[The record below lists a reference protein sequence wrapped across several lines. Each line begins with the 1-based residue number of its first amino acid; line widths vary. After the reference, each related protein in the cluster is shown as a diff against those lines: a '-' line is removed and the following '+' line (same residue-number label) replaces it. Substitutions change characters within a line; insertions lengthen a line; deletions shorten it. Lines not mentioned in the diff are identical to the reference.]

1 MRTEYYYYVDMYN
14 DDYCDNYWL
23 RKNLEAWT
31 ERLTGRSIWTDLNFT
46 TREGV
51 ESFVRDVF
59 ADYCEDVVIP
69 RGPEQLGAPGLGLTT
84 EYRYV
89 QDGATV
95 EIDDCDIWTLTRP
108 IERRTTRQI
117 RTRKE
122 VVVDGETYSREVV
135 EQEHSEWSPYE
146 HPDRVNLCT
155 GTRTMYII

>member
-1 MRTEYYYYVDMYN
+1 MRTVYYYVDMYN
-14 DDYCDNYWL
+14 DNYWL

-31 ERLTGRSIWTDLNFT
+31 ERLTGRSIWTDLNFS

-135 EQEHSEWSPYE
+135 EEQHSEWSPYE
-146 HPDRVNLCT
+146 HPDRVKLCT
-155 GTRTMYII
+155 LTRTMYII